1 MEEGLRV
8 GHRECRQLPRSI
20 RPTRAR
26 RPSDASVDPTEARNK
41 FIDPAVTVAT
51 AAGHSS
57 RLSAD
62 VPEVFRQ
69 LVMSAV
75 LGPVLGSFA
84 DLGIKDRG
92 IGALSQELI
101 DH

>member
-1 MEEGLRV
+1 MVASIQTRV
-8 GHRECRQLPRSI
+8 EPRGHFP
-20 RPTRAR
+20 A
-26 RPSDASVDPTEARNK
+26 ASVDPTDARNK

-75 LGPVLGSFA
+75 LGPVL
-84 DLGIKDRG
+84 
-92 IGALSQELI
+92 E
-101 DH
+101 

>member
-1 MEEGLRV
+1 M
-8 GHRECRQLPRSI
+8 
-20 RPTRAR
+20 
-26 RPSDASVDPTEARNK
+26 PSPPCTAFLTDHHTLKLVPFVDPTDARNK

-69 LVMSAV
+69 LVTSAV
-75 LGPVLGSFA
+75 LGPVLG
-84 DLGIKDRG
+84 
-92 IGALSQELI
+92 
-101 DH
+101 